1 MKSNYMTDI
10 KSIEDDDH
18 EFEKS
23 TVKKEAEI
31 AAVSR
36 NYQSAIHEGAI
47 KIFQRRLM
55 SHLYKW
61 H

>member
-1 MKSNYMTDI
+1 MLIKSLYVTMKSNYMTDI
-10 KSIEDDDH
+10 KSIEVDDH

-36 NYQSAIHEGAI
+36 NY
-47 KIFQRRLM
+47 
-55 SHLYKW
+55 
-61 H
+61 